1 MDINAARLLVHELRR
16 LHDSGDVKSL
26 AWVVMPDHL
35 HWLFQLNGSDNYC
48 GRINSALQA
57 QSIRSDLVG
66 LNLFDQANGMGSTPN
81 GRMNSA
87 LRLSRV
93 VKTLKGRS
101 ALAINRYL
109 RRSGSLW
116 QRAYYDRA
124 ARKDEDIR
132 RIARYI
138 IANPLRAGFERNIS
152 DYPYWDC
159 I

>member
-1 MDINAARLLVHELRR
+1 
-16 LHDSGDVKSL
+16 
-26 AWVVMPDHL
+26 MPDHL
-35 HWLFQLNGSDNYC
+35 HWLFQLNGPDNYC
-48 GRINSALQA
+48 
-57 QSIRSDLVG
+57 
-66 LNLFDQANGMGSTPN
+66 

-87 LRLSRV
+87 LQLSRV

-109 RRSGSLW
+109 RRSRSLW